1 MTSLSQTSLHSN
13 NGQDIN
19 MDISFED
26 YQAQSLVLKEAVDRT
41 SAILQIFP
49 RGNMG
54 ITPDDV
60 RLSDEFRAAKHNY
73 SVAFNALR
81 VFNGSIPKEYMKRAA
96 KIRRAERN

>member
-1 MTSLSQTSLHSN
+1 
-13 NGQDIN
+13 

-41 SAILQIFP
+41 SESLQVFP

-60 RLSDEFRAAKHNY
+60 RISDEFKAAKRDY
-73 SVAFNALR
+73 SLAFNALR
-81 VFNGSIPKEYMKRAA
+81 VFNGSMPKDYMKRAA
-96 KIRRAERN
+96 VIRRASRN